1 MNCYN
6 KDIFKKG
13 EVILEGKK
21 YLKFAGIILVIFG
34 IGQLL
39 LACLA
44 FAGGGIAALG
54 INAGGDNSLA
64 AAGTT
69 AIIGGVIMVVNAAFN
84 LIFGIMAV
92 RNCENPGK
100 AKALRVMGV
109 VLLVLSIVSLITHF
123 SSGLAAVISCIID
136 LIISIIYFAGAQK
149 NLKTL

>member
-1 MNCYN
+1 M
-6 KDIFKKG
+6 
-13 EVILEGKK
+13 EGKK
-21 YLKFAGIILVIFG
+21 YLKFAGVILVIFG

-92 RNCENPGK
+92 RNCENAGK
-100 AKALRVMGV
+100 AKALRIMGV
-109 VLLVLSIVSLITHF
+109 ILIVLSVVSLITHF